1 MSPLR
6 WCPLCEEPLARVS
19 GLWLCGW
26 CGFRLGLAE
35 PRVTHEEV
43 AEATARFL
51 AAGGVITRLPD
62 GPEPDPAEVRLREEI
77 TLGLLPRSWDEVG

>member
-1 MSPLR
+1 MKPPR
-6 WCPLCEEPLARVS
+6 VCPLCDEVLARIS
-19 GLWLCGW
+19 GVWLCGW

-35 PRVTHEEV
+35 PHVTHEQV

-62 GPEPDPAEVRLREEI
+62 GPEPEPVEVRLKEEI
-77 TLGLLPRSWDEVG
+77 TMGLLPRPWDEVV